1 MVRVEVAEHDD
12 VTAFVDE
19 AANQRREHRD
29 FAAAE
34 PPVARVEVDHDDVEP
49 GGARVEV
56 AVVHA
61 GEVALDDVSEK
72 NGCLFFM
79 PGSHNDAEL
88 GRTAGGFGNI
98 NSIFQES
105 DYPEWSEREMVPMVL
120 NAGDATFR
128 EQRKIAFVYLLRSA
142 VSALAQTPA

>member
-1 MVRVEVAEHDD
+1 
-12 VTAFVDE
+12 
-19 AANQRREHRD
+19 
-29 FAAAE
+29 
-34 PPVARVEVDHDDVEP
+34 
-49 GGARVEV
+49 
-56 AVVHA
+56 
-61 GEVALDDVSEK
+61 
-72 NGCLFFM
+72 M

-88 GRTAGGFGNI
+88 GRAAGGFGNI

-142 VSALAQTPA
+142 VSALAHRLRHDGARRRGQHDPQAAPRDDLRIHARR

>member
-1 MVRVEVAEHDD
+1 M
-12 VTAFVDE
+12 
-19 AANQRREHRD
+19 
-29 FAAAE
+29 
-34 PPVARVEVDHDDVEP
+34 
-49 GGARVEV
+49 
-56 AVVHA
+56 
-61 GEVALDDVSEK
+61 ALDDVSEK

-88 GRTAGGFGNI
+88 GRAAGGFGNI

-128 EQRKIAFVYLLRSA
+128 EQRNIACLCAAAALSV
-142 VSALAQTPA
+142 ALARRLRHDGARRRGEHDPQATPRDDLRIHARR

>member
-1 MVRVEVAEHDD
+1 MP
-12 VTAFVDE
+12 TAIHLDNPNWSYTS
-19 AANQRREHRD
+19 A
-29 FAAAE
+29 
-34 PPVARVEVDHDDVEP
+34 
-49 GGARVEV
+49 GAISLW
-56 AVVHA
+56 
-61 GEVALDDVSEK
+61 VALDDVSEK

-88 GRTAGGFGNI
+88 GRAAGGFGNI

-128 EQRKIAFVYLLRSA
+128 EPRKTALSVCYSRSQRCLGP
-142 VSALAQTPA
+142 QTPA